1 MEIIYF
7 NLCAIMAM
15 TALALAILL
24 RKLVKGRTNRIF
36 IILLAVIIISGIADS
51 WNLLYGPVI
60 MPHTFNTKIRRVLIN
75 LYFIT
80 RNGTTPLY
88 ILYVASYMGIWHKV
102 VGKTKLHLFWAIPIV
117 IDLGVLF
124 SNAFNGLVFS
134 FSDNFEYQRGPL
146 LYVLYVVAFYY
157 LLLSL
162 VMLVKHRY
170 LLPRGKYIILL
181 VFLPV
186 NIISVLVQL
195 VFFNIRIELF
205 ATAIWTIA
213 MAIEVQRPE
222 EMVDY
227 VVGTGSYNAFLTDT
241 KRNFMAKN
249 PSSVLFIKFTNYN
262 TLRTSI
268 GLDFYSM
275 MLRRMA
281 DKMYQMS
288 KIMGV
293 NGNIY
298 YLDQGA
304 FAVSV
309 DIEKHDS
316 LLDMGRIL
324 TAYMQEPINLNKLE
338 IMLNAKVCLVDLPN
352 DISNQE
358 SFLNF
363 ASTFHHKLPD
373 TQRVISLST
382 VSDSKDFKMRNDM
395 DAIIN
400 RGIKNNGFQMY
411 YQPIYSIKQHK
422 FVSAEALIR
431 LQDDKYGFVSP
442 ALFIPAAEESGAI
455 HQIGDFVLED
465 VCRFIGSSDFETLGL
480 EYIEV
485 NLSVAQCIEA
495 NLFEKI
501 DGLMKKYGVKP
512 SQINLEI
519 TETGVDY
526 DPVTTDRNINLLKES
541 GISFS
546 LDDYGTGYSSIKRV
560 VTLPLDIVKLDK
572 SLVDEM
578 DSPMMWTVIRNTV
591 NMLQRMRKKILVEGV
606 EDKRALDRF
615 AEIGCDYIQGYF
627 FSKPLSEEKFLEFIV
642 YNNLGLDI
650 LP

>member
-1 MEIIYF
+1 MELIYF
-7 NLCAIMAM
+7 DVCAVSALIAL
-15 TALALAILL
+15 TLALLL
-24 RKLVKGRTNRIF
+24 RKLTKGRTNKIF
-36 IILLAVIIISGIADS
+36 IILLLVIILSGITDI
-51 WNLLYGPVI
+51 WDLLYGPVLVT
-60 MPHTFNTKIRRVLIN
+60 HTYNTGIRRVILN
-75 LYFIT
+75 MYFIS

-88 ILYVASYMGIWHKV
+88 ILYVASYMGIWHRI
-102 VGKTKLHLFWAIPIV
+102 VGKTKMHLLWAIPIV
-117 IDLGVLF
+117 IDIGVLF
-124 SNAFNGLVFS
+124 SNIFNNKVYTFS
-134 FSDNFEYQRGPL
+134 EDFEYQRGPL

-157 LLLSL
+157 LIFSL
-162 VMLVKHRY
+162 VLLIKNRK

-186 NIISVLVQL
+186 NVLSILIQL
-195 VFFNIRIELF
+195 VFYDIRIELF

-241 KRNFMAKN
+241 KRNFLAKN
-249 PSSVLFIKFTNYN
+249 PSSVLFIKFTNHHM
-262 TLRTSI
+262 LRSSI
-268 GLDFYSM
+268 GLSLYSM
-275 MLRRMA
+275 LLRRMA
-281 DKMYQMS
+281 DKIYQMS

-293 NGNIY
+293 NGNVY

-304 FAVSV
+304 FAISV
-309 DIEKHDS
+309 DFEKHDA

-324 TAYMQEPINLNKLE
+324 TAYMQEPINLKQLE
-338 IMLNAKVCLVDLPN
+338 VMLNAKVCLVDVPN

-400 RGIKNNGFQMY
+400 RGIKNKSFQMY
-411 YQPIYSIKQHK
+411 YQPIYSIKQQK

-431 LQDDKYGFVSP
+431 LEDEKYGFVSP

-501 DGLMKKYGVKP
+501 DSLMKKYGVKP

-519 TETGVDY
+519 TETGVNY
-526 DPVTTDRNINLLKES
+526 DPETTDRNINLLRQN

-546 LDDYGTGYSSIKRV
+546 LDDYGTGYSSIRRV

-591 NMLQRMRKKILVEGV
+591 SMLQRMHKKILVEGV
-606 EDKRALDRF
+606 EDKRSLDRF

-627 FSKPLSEEKFLEFIV
+627 FSKPLTENKFLEFVV

-650 LP
+650 LA